1 LLAPLSYHLYDSP
14 VSESPYSI
22 AVVGAGLGGLVLAWV
37 VLDILPILAWVLQLL
52 YDTRGHDVRLRR
64 KPKSAV
70 SISHTGTSLAV
81 LSESGQYASETAQL
95 IAQLRNITLLVGEE
109 WKLKMM
115 DKHGTVVFEDI
126 PLTAHF

>member
-1 LLAPLSYHLYDSP
+1 MTLLCPSRRSLLLLLEPA
-14 VSESPYSI
+14 
-22 AVVGAGLGGLVLAWV
+22 LAA
-37 VLDILPILAWVLQLL
+37 LFLTSCRFLRGVLQLL

-70 SISHTGTSLAV
+70 NISHTGTSLAV

-95 IAQLRNITLLVGEE
+95 IAQLHNITLPVGEE